1 MIDNSHERINV
12 DERIKQQSYSLALK
26 PPWDPRTSQFVP
38 WLIALWP
45 ARLTPLFFSPHRFLI
60 RTWKRPIFIDRP
72 WSSPLNHY
80 DVGQVS
86 PGR

>member
-12 DERIKQQSYSLALK
+12 AERIKQQSYSLGLK
-26 PPWDPRTSQFVP
+26 PPWDPRTSPVRSLVNCPLARPFDASFLFAAPVP
-38 WLIALWP
+38 DSNVETT
-45 ARLTPLFFSPHRFLI
+45 R
-60 RTWKRPIFIDRP
+60 FIDHP